1 MFNKKKRYIAVFLT
15 TEQGTYSVLK
25 RKFFKPSDKTV
36 RYVVGKSYK
45 VDVSRPTYTKGLKL
59 FYFIDI
65 NPKKGQLFFKANKD
79 NNENPEL
86 IDMIL
91 RQGIISQIAGSLGK
105 SKNAGMMSLI
115 FAFIFGAV
123 VGFMIA
129 GFI

>member
-65 NPKKGQLFFKANKD
+65 NPRKGQLFFKCAKD
-79 NNENPEL
+79 NKENPEL

-105 SKNAGMMSLI
+105 SMNAGTMTLI
-115 FAFIFGAV
+115 IAFIFGGV
-123 VGFMIA
+123 VGFLIA
-129 GFI
+129 GFV